1 MCRRCVGEVAGS
13 FLPGGTMKTIGINQD
28 ELVKYIVKN
37 CPHYFYNYAEGECCQ
52 RKVTQETC
60 NLHVFSGELNC
71 PHDCPRLNT
80 KEYGCDKGRCPRV
93 KAIIKQ
99 LKA

>member
-1 MCRRCVGEVAGS
+1 MAVLVDFICNLANLVSIEEFDMTAVAARDG
-13 FLPGGTMKTIGINQD
+13 
-28 ELVKYIVKN
+28 
-37 CPHYFYNYAEGECCQ
+37 
-52 RKVTQETC
+52 